1 MNRRNWWERKADEF
15 EDRGGGSMRFKRNT
29 GTVLWVARVSG
40 AVLLLAGL
48 GLIASTERGMT
59 DYRVTT
65 ARHGGDVLDLGDQG
79 RPAAGQYGST
89 TRISGTPKVVEAP
102 RDPEFNVSADTPVL
116 IRHVEMFQWREITLG
131 TVVHYE
137 LDWVDRPLDSSRFAQ
152 PGGHGNPGAF
162 PIAGRQFDAGRV
174 RMGNFLLSTPLLHA
188 LPGSMSVKP
197 DLKNMP
203 ANLAATFQLV
213 DDRLVTSARPNSP
226 RLGDLRVSWEAVPL
240 QVLTVVAR
248 IDGDSLVPAAHAADG
263 QGFDVQ
269 VGDRTLLDVRSDL
282 PEPPGFVPF
291 RRVLSVLLAG
301 IGGLLLAY
309 GSARLRRDGLF
320 GLGIGAIVVGAVAG
334 VMWLGADVPVA
345 LAWLAMAACG
355 VGLAVWRSR
364 QTLAPAKRV

>member
-1 MNRRNWWERKADEF
+1 LKRK
-15 EDRGGGSMRFKRNT
+15 T
-29 GTVLWVARVSG
+29 GTLLWAARAGG

-48 GLIASTERGMT
+48 GLIASTERSVT
-59 DYRVTT
+59 DYQAVIS
-65 ARHGGDVLDLGDQG
+65 RHGGKVLDLGDEG

-116 IRHVEMFQWREITLG
+116 IRHVEMFQWREVSLG
-131 TVVHYE
+131 SAVHYE
-137 LDWVDRPLDSSRFAQ
+137 LDWVDRPLDASRFAQ
-152 PGGHGNPGAF
+152 PAGHANPGAF
-162 PIAGRQFDAGRV
+162 PIVGRQFDAGRV
-174 RMGNFLLSTPLLHA
+174 RLGNFLLSTPLLHA

-197 DLKNMP
+197 DLKSVP

-213 DDRLVTSARPNSP
+213 DDALVSSSRPNSP
-226 RLGDLRVSWEAVPL
+226 RLGDLRVTWEAVPL

-269 VGDRTLLDVRSDL
+269 VGDRTLLDVLSDL
-282 PEPPGFVPF
+282 PEPPAFVVV

-301 IGGLLLAY
+301 LGGLLLAY

-320 GLGIGAIVVGAVAG
+320 GLAVGAIVVGAVAG
-334 VMWLGADVPVA
+334 VMWLGSDIVVA
-345 LAWLAMAACG
+345 LAWLSMAAAG
-355 VGLAVWRSR
+355 AALGVWRSR
-364 QTLAPAKRV
+364 QASV